1 MNVSNDNTNIFQKA
15 ACSAAGVYVA
25 NKLPK
30 FVRKNNPLIKPAIK
44 AMDSISVPKKQMD
57 VFIHLMLNEPVLKK
71 SNFKAVEVT
80 SKNVK
85 DLSNSFTEKLFKFS
99 KNDKNLEKIRDIY
112 QKKIL
117 KLFKLVEKGK
127 NAFYSPIDNVAYYPK
142 NKPFFLA
149 HEIGHAINDNT
160 AKASKIFIMSG
171 RILPGIAM
179 LAVPA
184 IAIWQSF
191 KNKNA
196 DDKTFLQK
204 HAGKIVGAAFLPML
218 AEEATASMRAISTA
232 KLVNF
237 SKEAMKN
244 MKLGYG
250 LAFSTYV
257 SFAVVSALSA
267 TLVTKLFSKKV
278 KD

>member
-127 NAFYSPIDNVAYYPK
+127 NAFYSPIDNDDTYLK
-142 NKPFFLA
+142 ECNIFGSNWG
-149 HEIGHAINDNT
+149 IGNILLCI
-160 AKASKIFIMSG
+160 IF
-171 RILPGIAM
+171 
-179 LAVPA
+179 A
-184 IAIWQSF
+184 IAILIILSF
-191 KNKNA
+191 VIMGSNKQE
-196 DDKTFLQK
+196 DIID
-204 HAGKIVGAAFLPML
+204 
-218 AEEATASMRAISTA
+218 
-232 KLVNF
+232 
-237 SKEAMKN
+237 KN
-244 MKLGYG
+244 MNMDLKEN
-250 LAFSTYV
+250 
-257 SFAVVSALSA
+257 
-267 TLVTKLFSKKV
+267 
-278 KD
+278 